1 MLAQRLTLLATVD
14 ELSGVDALGSN
25 EELRPLL
32 EPVWVTEGHFG
43 QGGTTARV
51 VDNVLQGETSRKD
64 ITNPSTLTTAQNSSN
79 LSSNYLHNPLDVTMA
94 FSEVNVTEFSS
105 TFPVLDVG
113 FKHRARTFSLSPD
126 YTSHRVLKNRAFNE
140 EKKSYI
146 VVSCLKIKSSISIKQ
161 VKTERNMWLP
171 L

>member
-1 MLAQRLTLLATVD
+1 M
-14 ELSGVDALGSN
+14 DALGGN

-32 EPVWVTEGHFG
+32 EPVWVTEDHFG

-51 VDNVLQGETSRKD
+51 VDNVLQGETTRKD
-64 ITNPSTLTTAQNSSN
+64 ITNPSTLTTAQNSSD

-140 EKKSYI
+140 KKSYI
-146 VVSCLKIKSSISIKQ
+146 LVSCLIQDKIKSSISIKQ

>member
-1 MLAQRLTLLATVD
+1 M
-14 ELSGVDALGSN
+14 DALGSN

-64 ITNPSTLTTAQNSSN
+64 ITNPSTLTTAQNSSD

-140 EKKSYI
+140 KKKSYI
-146 VVSCLKIKSSISIKQ
+146 LVSCLIQDKIKSSISIKQ